1 MKSIATGLLVVLLGS
16 VIMSAAHPVVRRSH
30 AQISASSSIT
40 REELAKLAARHRKEP
55 IDALINTAGKRNVIP
70 EVNGVEV
77 DQEETWKR
85 INTGGR
91 TASIPLVYRQIPPK
105 IGMKD
110 LEPLPI
116 YQGNPVKKQIAL
128 MVNVAWGS
136 EFIEHILK
144 ILHDNQ
150 VKATFFLDGSWLSK
164 NETIAQQIVASGHE
178 IGNHAYSHPDMAAL
192 PATKQR
198 EQIVRTQEE
207 IRKRLGVIS
216 QWFAPPSGSFNDVT
230 VKLAKKQNM
239 GTVLWTLDTVDWR
252 RPPKEQIIRR
262 ILPNAKNGALV
273 LMHPTEPTVEAL
285 RTLVPSLKEK
295 GFQLVTVSE
304 LLSPIRPFE

>member
-1 MKSIATGLLVVLLGS
+1 MKSIATLLVVLLGS
-16 VIMSAAHPVVRRSH
+16 AVMSAAHPVDRHSH
-30 AQISASSSIT
+30 AEISASSMT
-40 REELAKLAARHRKEP
+40 REELAKVAAKQYKAP

-70 EVNGVEV
+70 EVNGIEV

-85 INTGGR
+85 MHQGGSNT
-91 TASIPLVYRQIPPK
+91 AVPFVYRQIPPK
-105 IGMKD
+105 VGMKD

-136 EFIEHILK
+136 EFIEGILK

-178 IGNHAYSHPDMAAL
+178 IGNHAYSHPNMAAL
-192 PATKQR
+192 PQAKQQ

-207 IRKRLGVIS
+207 IRKRLGVVS
-216 QWFAPPSGSFNDVT
+216 QWFAPPSGAFNDVT

-273 LMHPTEPTVEAL
+273 LMHPTEPTVAAL
-285 RTLVPSLKEK
+285 RTLVPSLKAK

-304 LLSPIRPFE
+304 LLSPIRPIE

>member
-16 VIMSAAHPVVRRSH
+16 AVMSAAHPVDRHSH
-30 AQISASSSIT
+30 AEISASSMT
-40 REELAKLAARHRKEP
+40 REELAKLAAKQYKAP

-70 EVNGVEV
+70 EVNGIEV

-85 INTGGR
+85 MHHGGSNT
-91 TASIPLVYRQIPPK
+91 AIPFVYRQIPPK
-105 IGMKD
+105 VGMKD

-136 EFIEHILK
+136 EFIEGILK

-178 IGNHAYSHPDMAAL
+178 IGNHAYSHPNMAAL
-192 PATKQR
+192 PQAKQQ

-207 IRKRLGVIS
+207 IRKRLGVVS

-273 LMHPTEPTVEAL
+273 LMHPTEPTVAAL
-285 RTLVPSLKEK
+285 RTLVPSLKAK

-304 LLSPIRPFE
+304 LLSPIRPIE